1 MLKCLF
7 LCSLPH
13 QQNFIHISV
22 HIYYKMAEVIPKKNL
37 KSASDMLKKGI
48 YNSIHRKL
56 GRPESVSLSVADI
69 EDIFGISQKAIG
81 RLTKSLS
88 NLSLSN

>member
-22 HIYYKMAEVIPKKNL
+22 HIYYKMAEVIPKKM
-37 KSASDMLKKGI
+37 SASDMLQKGI

-56 GRPESVSLSVADI
+56 G
-69 EDIFGISQKAIG
+69 
-81 RLTKSLS
+81 
-88 NLSLSN
+88 